1 MSRGVLRT
9 VVNESVQESV
19 CAARQSLCKKRMPY
33 AISLM
38 ITFMLHCL
46 NCTIHVLLM
55 QLHDPPWLYD
65 VDDFSIFV

>member
-1 MSRGVLRT
+1 MRNTT
-9 VVNESVQESV
+9 V
-19 CAARQSLCKKRMPY
+19 SLPKKKMPC
-33 AISLM
+33 AISLV
-38 ITFMLHCL
+38 ITLMLHHL